1 MHVFLVKNA
10 LFLEGNAKIAPKALT
25 VRRGSVYL
33 IRDATRF
40 TLSLSFLLAAAR
52 KNLKKA
58 PKMDVSLKETRV
70 SLKEMHFSL
79 KETRFTQ
86 GKIAKIAP
94 KAPQEGGAPNSP
106 YTQEKQVPPSGFFY

>member
-1 MHVFLVKNA
+1 MPSSDAQPCSLCDLSPREAEYAVVGHVV
-10 LFLEGNAKIAPKALT
+10 LEKET
-25 VRRGSVYL
+25 VGSGC
-33 IRDATRF
+33 
-40 TLSLSFLLAAAR
+40 
-52 KNLKKA
+52 KKLKKA